1 MTWDSASVPDIS
13 GIINFARSFL
23 IRQAGL
29 LEMTLELESFEQKGD
44 HFVVIFLHSSMLYG
58 PSRWTVELDKGGKVV
73 HFQKEKISKTYR

>member
-29 LEMTLELESFEQKGD
+29 LEMTLELESFQQQGE
-44 HFVVIFLHSSMLYG
+44 HFIVIFLHSSFLYG
-58 PSRWTVELDKGGKVV
+58 ASKWTVELDKGGKVV
-73 HFQKEKISKTYR
+73 RFEKEKMSKTYR